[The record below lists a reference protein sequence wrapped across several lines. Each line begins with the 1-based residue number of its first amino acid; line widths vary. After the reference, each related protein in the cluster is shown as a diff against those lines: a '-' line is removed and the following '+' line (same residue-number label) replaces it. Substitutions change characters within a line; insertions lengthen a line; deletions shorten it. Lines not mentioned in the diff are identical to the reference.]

1 MVAFSA
7 APNGEFDMPPE
18 IKKADLKTR
27 NRWSA
32 KMSRVRKKAH
42 LDKLH
47 AQIDELTNHNLELAS
62 VCEDLVKDNGLLR
75 KELEGFGG
83 QAPAVAQAE
92 TSGNPHFLP
101 LGATLLLACLYENRV
116 SAASARSWL
125 PCTTCNRLMVSDDK
139 YKTVPR
145 PALVAPQPSFK
156 TEVLLSFPN
165 HTLIFHH
172 RLLLPTALF

>member
-1 MVAFSA
+1 MNGMVAFSA

-92 TSGNPHFLP
+92 TSGNLHPPVDSTPSQSSLSSVE
-101 LGATLLLACLYENRV
+101 AT
-116 SAASARSWL
+116 
-125 PCTTCNRLMVSDDK
+125 CT
-139 YKTVPR
+139 
-145 PALVAPQPSFK
+145 
-156 TEVLLSFPN
+156 
-165 HTLIFHH
+165 IFHRH
-172 RLLLPTALF
+172 FDLDYTT